1 MICVDHDAR
10 KLEMLK
16 SGHPPFHEPGLAEAL
31 NAQIKCGRLRF
42 DSSIGRSMA
51 HAECA
56 FLAVGTP
63 PHDDGRADL
72 GNLLQCVRELADTAF
87 GDCLIVIKSTVPVG
101 TGDRIDSMLNE
112 QGSMAC
118 IRPRV
123 YVASNPEFLAEG
135 QALKD
140 FRHPE
145 RIVIGVQEDDA
156 AALLADLY
164 APFNR
169 DGQRLLVMDRRSAEF
184 SKYACNAMLAARVSM
199 VNELAGIAE
208 GLNANMDDV
217 LSVLRTDLRIGNAY
231 LNPGMGYGGS
241 CLPKDLQALIHLAAS
256 IEEPADMLHSVSAN

>member
-1 MICVDHDAR
+1 
-10 KLEMLK
+10 
-16 SGHPPFHEPGLAEAL
+16 
-31 NAQIKCGRLRF
+31 
-42 DSSIGRSMA
+42 MA

-87 GDCLIVIKSTVPVG
+87 GYCLIVIKSTVPVG

-135 QALKD
+135 QALED

-184 SKYACNAMLAARVSM
+184 SKYACNAMLAARGSM